1 MKTKSILAAL
11 VLAVAG
17 IGSYWYFSP
26 YLTIKSMRD
35 AAQTAD
41 ADAFNDKVDYPKVR
55 ESLKGQM
62 SAMMAEKLGPTD
74 NGFAAFGAMLG
85 MAVVNQMVD
94 AMVRPEMVMRSMQNG
109 EFKSMPNA
117 GKDTPSGQADQK
129 KVEWILDRK
138 SANKVI
144 AYSQEF
150 GQAAPNKDFGLVFER
165 SGFADWK
172 LSEIRIGTLK

>member
-11 VLAVAG
+11 VIAVAG

-26 YLTIKSMRD
+26 YLTLKSMRD
-35 AAQTAD
+35 AAQAND

-62 SAMMAEKLGPTD
+62 SAMMAEKVGQQD

-85 MAVVNQMVD
+85 MALVNQMVD
-94 AMVRPEMVMRSMQNG
+94 ALVRPEMVMRSMQEG
-109 EFKSMPNA
+109 ELKPVPATS
-117 GKDTPSGQADQK
+117 KDASLGGPAEK
-129 KVEWILDRK
+129 KVEWTLDRK
-138 SANKVI
+138 STNKVI
-144 AYSQEF
+144 AYAQET
-150 GQAAPNKDFGLVFER
+150 GQAEANKDFGLVFER

-172 LSEIRIGTLK
+172 LTEIRMGKLK